1 MHGNGPDGPKKNKR
15 KLDSPAP
22 VADVSWTI
30 CCWTAPPSRAVPE
43 DAPVA
48 ALKREIGVLREVP
61 CFTIELFVKDVEDA
75 LDDARP
81 LRSVDRAPLILL
93 LKQASDRLA
102 LEALFKSTGG
112 ANWSVGRGQ
121 LSRFRV
127 RGWLNGTRP
136 LGIWHGVKVDE
147 EGRATSA
154 LQARSRVRSSSCR
167 LYRGWT

>member
-102 LEALFKSTGG
+102 LEALFKSTAAARTGLLDVG
-112 ANWSVGRGQ
+112 NFHGSV
-121 LSRFRV
+121 
-127 RGWLNGTRP
+127 
-136 LGIWHGVKVDE
+136 
-147 EGRATSA
+147 
-154 LQARSRVRSSSCR
+154 
-167 LYRGWT
+167 